1 MAKVKK
7 TESEQWEEENKDPE
21 VIGKSQ
27 EKEIPG
33 MAEAKEIEAKADE
46 ATSPAEKEMMLKI
59 ALAGK
64 RQVQCNI
71 CLYDKQYN
79 HDIKK
84 CEKFP
89 DGEGKKLCKTLIKM
103 K

>member
-1 MAKVKK
+1 MAKGKR
-7 TESEQWEEENKDPE
+7 SEAEAWEVDNKDAE
-21 VIGKSQ
+21 ETKVVN
-27 EKEIPG
+27 KEIPG
-33 MAEAKEIEAKADE
+33 MAEAKEVEAKANQ
-46 ATSPAEKEMMLKI
+46 ATSPAEKEMMLRI

-64 RQVQCNI
+64 RQAQCNI
-71 CLYDKQYN
+71 CPYDKQYN